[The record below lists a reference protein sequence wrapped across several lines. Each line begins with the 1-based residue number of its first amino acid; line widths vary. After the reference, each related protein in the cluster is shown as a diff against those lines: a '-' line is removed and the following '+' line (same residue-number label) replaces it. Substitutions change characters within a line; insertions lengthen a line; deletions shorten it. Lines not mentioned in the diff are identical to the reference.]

1 MNTLKRILS
10 YARNLN
16 SRLIL
21 LAVFSILGVVF
32 GSFKIVLVIP
42 MLSVLFEQSTVVP
55 SIPAAPDFS
64 FTVDYI
70 TGTFN
75 HYFLLVVKDYGHLN
89 ALLFICVLIVSS
101 TILGSIFQFLER
113 VVATKLRVDVVK
125 NIRMDFFRKVTL
137 LHIGYFNNERKGDL
151 ISRFTND
158 VNEMENA
165 VVNSLKSVFKEP
177 LTILVYFFM
186 LYKISPQ
193 LMLFTLLILPLTGGV
208 LAGII
213 KKLKR
218 RAIQS
223 QESIGRILNILDE
236 TFGGMRVIK
245 AFNARNFVIDKM
257 EAESS
262 YYRKTTKSVAY
273 RNESA
278 SPVSEMLGVII
289 VAGIIFFGGNMVFDG
304 TLEPEQFLGFL
315 GIFAMVIQPAKNF
328 SNGITSLQRGTA
340 SAKRIFTV
348 IDQQPVIR
356 NKPNAIEL
364 KSFERDIQFKN
375 VSFAYDTEPVLK
387 NINLTI
393 SKGKTLALVGP
404 SGGGKSTLADLVPR
418 FYDPTLGEVQID
430 GVSITKLELES
441 LRKHIGVVT
450 QESILFNDT
459 IFNNIAFGMPH
470 VSEQSVMEAA
480 KIANAHDFIIQT
492 ENGYQTLIGERG
504 SKLSGGQRQRLSIAR
519 AVLKNPPI
527 LILDEATSA
536 LDSESEKLVQEALF
550 NLMKNRTSI
559 VIAHRLSTI
568 QHADEIVVIQNGEI
582 AQQGSHN
589 ELNAQEGLYRKLVS
603 IQSAERAG

>member
-1 MNTLKRILS
+1 
-10 YARNLN
+10 
-16 SRLIL
+16 
-21 LAVFSILGVVF
+21 
-32 GSFKIVLVIP
+32 
-42 MLSVLFEQSTVVP
+42 
-55 SIPAAPDFS
+55 
-64 FTVDYI
+64 
-70 TGTFN
+70 
-75 HYFLLVVKDYGHLN
+75 
-89 ALLFICVLIVSS
+89 
-101 TILGSIFQFLER
+101 
-113 VVATKLRVDVVK
+113 
-125 NIRMDFFRKVTL
+125 
-137 LHIGYFNNERKGDL
+137 
-151 ISRFTND
+151 
-158 VNEMENA
+158 
-165 VVNSLKSVFKEP
+165 
-177 LTILVYFFM
+177 
-186 LYKISPQ
+186 
-193 LMLFTLLILPLTGGV
+193 MLFTLLILPLTGGV